1 MMWIDRVYI
10 GQYAFDTLVAVT
22 ADEHITGLMYQSWPP
37 PVMVFPYKNA
47 EQRRFWMKNTPSPLD
62 IIFANAG
69 KIVGIF
75 KGEPLTTTCVGPD
88 SSTDLVIEL
97 PYGTVAELNILVGDD
112 VKVCYS
118 IDTAIKIMKYS
129 QSVS

>member
-1 MMWIDRVYI
+1 MWIDRVYI

-22 ADEHITGLMYQSWPP
+22 ADEHITGLMYRPWPP

-62 IIFANAG
+62 IIFAHAG

-88 SSTDLVIEL
+88 SMTDLVIEL
-97 PYGTVAELNILVGDD
+97 PYGTVAELNILVGDC

-118 IDTAIKIMKYS
+118 ADTAIKIMKYS
-129 QSVS
+129 QSG